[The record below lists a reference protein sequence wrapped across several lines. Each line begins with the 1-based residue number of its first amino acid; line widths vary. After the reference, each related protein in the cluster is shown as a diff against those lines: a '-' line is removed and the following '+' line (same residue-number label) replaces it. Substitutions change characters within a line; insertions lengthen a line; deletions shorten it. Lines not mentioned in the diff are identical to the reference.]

1 MYPNNNLSVLPFY
14 SDIRYQNHRR
24 SYAYGEIYPLMT
36 PSATLLPFQIIRSHR
51 SDDIVTV
58 LLRKKDGQS
67 FADITQD
74 MKVCGLRII
83 PQKPSLDKDVVL
95 FPATVALATAI
106 PDGMYYLE
114 LSDGVEQWVSDIFT
128 VVQDVST
135 LLKVQWYDI
144 EDLEMSNGLAVI
156 YSDEYGNACF
166 RNVVYL
172 CTQLGKPEYTFSE
185 EVSERDGYSFPEK
198 QVSEKTYKCTFLA
211 PEYMLDVMR
220 FVRLSDY
227 VRITDQTGQIYD
239 CDSVIITPTWQ
250 TQGDLASVEMEFQTD
265 TAVKRI
271 GYGYSTRGGGD
282 FNNDFNNDFN

>member
-1 MYPNNNLSVLPFY
+1 MYPNDNLSVLPFY

-36 PSATLLPFQIIRSHR
+36 PSATLLPFQIIRPHR
-51 SDDIVTV
+51 SDDITGAM
-58 LLRKKDGQS
+58 LRKKNGQLV
-67 FADITQD
+67 ADIMEE
-74 MKVCGLRII
+74 MKNCGLRII
-83 PQKPSLDKDVVL
+83 KKKPSSDKDVII
-95 FPATVALATAI
+95 FPATVALSTAI

-114 LSDGVEQWVSDIFT
+114 LSDGIDQWVSEIFT
-128 VVQDVST
+128 VVQEVNG

-144 EDLEMSNGLAVI
+144 EDLTMSNGRAVI
-156 YSDEYGNACF
+156 YTDEYNAACY

-185 EVSERDGYSFPEK
+185 EVNERDGYSFPEK

-211 PEYMLDVMR
+211 PEYLLDVMR
-220 FVRLSDY
+220 FVRMSDY
-227 VRITDQTGQIYD
+227 VRIIDQTGQIYD

-282 FNNDFNNDFN
+282 FNNDFNSDFK

>member
-24 SYAYGEIYPLMT
+24 SYAYGEIYPLMA
-36 PSATLLPFQIIRSHR
+36 PSATLLPFQLIRPHR
-51 SDDIVTV
+51 SDDIASVTMK
-58 LLRKKDGQS
+58 KKDGQLV
-67 FADITQD
+67 ADITQA
-74 MKVCGLRII
+74 MKNCGLRILE
-83 PQKPSLDKDVVL
+83 QRPSLDKDVIL
-95 FPATVALATAI
+95 FPATVALNTEI

-114 LSDGVEQWVSDIFT
+114 LSDGIDQWVSEIFT
-128 VVQDVST
+128 VVQDVSG

-144 EDLEMSNGLAVI
+144 EDLEMSNGQAVI
-156 YSDEYGNACF
+156 YTDENNNTSY

-211 PEYMLDVMR
+211 PEYLLDVMR

-227 VRITDQTGQIYD
+227 VRVTDQTGQIYD